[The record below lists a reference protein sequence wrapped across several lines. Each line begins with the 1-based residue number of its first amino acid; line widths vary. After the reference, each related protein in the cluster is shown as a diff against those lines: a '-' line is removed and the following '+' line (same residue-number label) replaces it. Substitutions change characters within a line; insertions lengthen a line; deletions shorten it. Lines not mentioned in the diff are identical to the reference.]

1 MKDDPIMDLTPDT
14 LFSDSALWQS
24 WLDVE
29 AALARAQAGIGMIPA
44 WAAKDITRH
53 ARIDAIGEDR
63 LRASIAQTM
72 APILSLT
79 RCLAED
85 AGEAGRYVHWGATT
99 QNVMQTGRLLLIRR
113 ARRAMNEELERIFV
127 RLADLAREYADTP
140 MAGRT
145 NRRHAVPITFGFKI
159 AGWIEELARA
169 VDRLDDAGRRTF
181 CLPFGGAVGAFHGY
195 GEDGPALMA
204 ALAEEL
210 DLIELAVPGRT
221 VNDVFVEYVLQLGMF
236 GMTVER
242 IAREIYTLMTEE
254 IGELSERLDTGVVGS
269 STMPHKVNPKHVV
282 RLQAQCA
289 RLRAQ
294 VAPAL
299 ESGLSSHEGD
309 AAANHLLSAIL
320 DTALPLGWTIA
331 KDLDRL
337 LNRLEANP
345 ARMREN
351 LMRSGGLVATER
363 LMMELASVTG
373 RSRAHDL
380 VHQAVE
386 DVAAAGTD
394 LETKLLDVPEVRALG
409 ESAVRALLDPASYT
423 GQSAAIA
430 HRLADSA
437 AQRANILKR

>member
-1 MKDDPIMDLTPDT
+1 
-14 LFSDSALWQS
+14 
-24 WLDVE
+24 
-29 AALARAQAGIGMIPA
+29 
-44 WAAKDITRH
+44 
-53 ARIDAIGEDR
+53 
-63 LRASIAQTM
+63 
-72 APILSLT
+72 
-79 RCLAED
+79 
-85 AGEAGRYVHWGATT
+85 
-99 QNVMQTGRLLLIRR
+99 
-113 ARRAMNEELERIFV
+113 
-127 RLADLAREYADTP
+127 
-140 MAGRT
+140 
-145 NRRHAVPITFGFKI
+145 
-159 AGWIEELARA
+159 
-169 VDRLDDAGRRTF
+169 
-181 CLPFGGAVGAFHGY
+181 
-195 GEDGPALMA
+195 
-204 ALAEEL
+204 
-210 DLIELAVPGRT
+210 
-221 VNDVFVEYVLQLGMF
+221 
-236 GMTVER
+236 
-242 IAREIYTLMTEE
+242 
-254 IGELSERLDTGVVGS
+254 
-269 STMPHKVNPKHVV
+269 MPHKVNPKHVV